1 MPNNALDRL
10 KKRHLAVFQYG
21 LFGVAM
27 IFISPARAEETAGLP
42 AGFQEDRVVETDHF
56 LIYHEAAYAPVGITG
71 VLEGLRAKLLLDLQ
85 DLAPWAARE
94 KIAVFVYAGE
104 ASYDEKTG
112 VPAWA
117 AAFADP
123 EKRRIHCYESPHLRR
138 VLAHEMAHLFV
149 GPYFAETGGA
159 PPAWL
164 NEGIAKMMEWNYG
177 QKEDTAFMNHRSFLR
192 SAPPLSEVIA
202 FDYQH
207 GSKESESLSEWYEQS
222 ASVTAF
228 LLHRLPRT
236 SFTVFC
242 DALRRGVTTDEALR
256 RAYGNQVPDVAAL
269 ERLWRESLPEK

>member
-1 MPNNALDRL
+1 MKCGFVCLALCL
-10 KKRHLAVFQYG
+10 SAFCK
-21 LFGVAM
+21 
-27 IFISPARAEETAGLP
+27 AEDTAGLP
-42 AGFQEDRVVETDHF
+42 AGFREDRVVETDHF
-56 LIYHEAAYAPVGITG
+56 RIYHEAAYAPVGITG

-94 KIAVFVYAGE
+94 KIAVFVYSGE
-104 ASYDEKTG
+104 ASYVEKTG

-123 EKRRIHCYESPHLRR
+123 EKHRIHCYESPHLQR

-149 GPYFAETGGA
+149 GPYFAETGSS
-159 PPAWL
+159 PPSWL

-177 QKEDTAFMNHRSFLR
+177 QEEDTALMNHRSFVR
-192 SAPPLSEVIA
+192 NAPPLSEVIA
-202 FDYQH
+202 FDYH
-207 GSKESESLSEWYEQS
+207 HESTSTMFLPVWYEQS

-236 SFTVFC
+236 SFTTFC
-242 DALRRGVTTDEALR
+242 DALRRGAKTDEALR

-269 ERLWRESLPEK
+269 ERLWRDSLSEK